1 MEFIDKIIAI
11 QEAIH
16 SALQDIL
23 IIPSGVAPIANF
35 IFMLCVGFYLMQN
48 LQWFNYSVWRTFTKH
63 TKYKWHLIYLLV
75 PFVFYFMLGDY
86 FLFYLVIHIILLS
99 VWYFRLDKKL
109 VFTNR
114 VKRFFITLTIFLSID
129 FGLDYF
135 FDLPNYSSFIALV
148 VALLESKISEAIIMR
163 QYRNLALEK
172 LASMPNLKI
181 IAITASFGKTSMK
194 NFIHALLCK
203 KYHTY
208 ATPRSVN
215 TIGGIIA
222 DINDHLPEETEI
234 YIVEAGARQKGDI
247 DKIAKLLNHQ
257 IAVIGEIGE
266 AHLEYFKNIQNTKS
280 AKYEILNS
288 QRLERVYLFKDN
300 ETPEI
305 EGAKITHFPSE
316 VKGVDS
322 TLKHT
327 KFSLKVGKEFV
338 DFETKILGRFNI
350 ANIAVAVAIAQD
362 LGISTKEIQKSVEN
376 LKAVEHR
383 LEKIEVNSKLI
394 LDDSFNGNIGGMEE
408 AIRLSALHKGGK
420 KIIITPGLVE
430 TSVENNT
437 RLALLIDKTFDIAII
452 TGDLNSEI
460 LARNIT
466 NAQKIILRDKMNL
479 NSILSSFSHS
489 GDLILFANDAP
500 NYI

>member
-1 MEFIDKIIAI
+1 MDFLTLQNLEIPHIVIIAT
-11 QEAIH
+11 H
-16 SALQDIL
+16 F
-23 IIPSGVAPIANF
+23 V
-35 IFMLCVGFYLMQN
+35 FMLSVGFYLMQN

-63 TKYKWHLIYLLV
+63 TKYRWHLIYLLL
-75 PFVFYFMLGDY
+75 PFGLYFALEYYGFGQYFCFY
-86 FLFYLVIHIILLS
+86 VAIHLILLGA
-99 VWYFRLDKKL
+99 WYYRLDKKL

-114 VKRFFITLTIFLSID
+114 VKRFFITLTIFLGID
-129 FGLDYF
+129 FVLEYL
-135 FDLPNYSSFIALV
+135 FDLPQYSSFIALV

-172 LASMPNLKI
+172 LSAMPNLKI

-222 DINDHLPEETEI
+222 DINNNLPEEADI

-247 DKIAKLLNHQ
+247 DKIAKLLNHH

-288 QRLERVYLFKDN
+288 ERLERIYLYKDN
-300 ETPEI
+300 EAPEI
-305 EGAKITHFPSE
+305 QGAKITHFPSE
-316 VKGVDS
+316 VKDIDS

-430 TSVENNT
+430 TSIENNT

>member
-1 MEFIDKIIAI
+1 MEFLNLQAVEMSRIIT
-11 QEAIH
+11 
-16 SALQDIL
+16 
-23 IIPSGVAPIANF
+23 IAAHF
-35 IFMLCVGFYLMQN
+35 IFMLTIGFYLMQN

-63 TKYKWHLIYLLV
+63 TKYKWHFIYLFV
-75 PFVFYFMLGDY
+75 PIGLYFAFEYYGFGQY
-86 FLFYLVIHIILLS
+86 FCFYLAIHIILLS
-99 VWYFRLDKKL
+99 VWYYRLDKKI
-109 VFTNR
+109 VWTNR
-114 VKRFFITLTIFLSID
+114 VKRFFITLTIFLTID
-129 FGLDYF
+129 FVLEYLF
-135 FDLPNYSSFIALV
+135 ELPQYSSFIALV

-203 KYHTY
+203 KYHAY

-215 TIGGIIA
+215 TISGIIA
-222 DINDHLPEETEI
+222 DINNNLPEEADI

-247 DKIAKLLNHQ
+247 DKIAKLLNHH

-266 AHLEYFKNIQNTKS
+266 AHLEYFKSIENTKE
-280 AKYEILNS
+280 AKYEILS
-288 QRLERVYLFKDN
+288 SERLERVYLFKNN
-300 ETPEI
+300 ELPEI
-305 EGAKITHFPSE
+305 QGAEIVRFPSE
-316 VKGVDS
+316 VKNIDS

-350 ANIAVAVAIAQD
+350 TNIAVAVAIAQD
-362 LGISTKEIQKSVEN
+362 LGVSTKEIQKSIEN

-394 LDDSFNGNIGGMEE
+394 LDDSFNGNLGGMEE
-408 AIRLSALHKGGK
+408 TIRLSALHKGGK

-452 TGDLNSEI
+452 TGDLNSAI

-466 NAQKIILRDKMNL
+466 NAQKIILKDKMNL

-489 GDLILFANDAP
+489 GDLLLFANDAP